1 MNAGVRCLRCGYDL
15 RAGDPAGVCPE
26 CGVPVAASLKPPP
39 PLRRAN
45 RAWVRD
51 QHVGLRL
58 AVAAGALGLALLC
71 VEVVTVFTWHVPEVV
86 FVVPWAVALG
96 TAAAAAWHLGRR
108 EPPLVVASFRGRLA
122 RATLTPGVL
131 LPATRL
137 VDRPPTIVPTWAWT
151 LGTEAAW
158 VAVAAGFAAVL
169 SLAVDLGRRAD
180 PYVVTGDWSSGATA
194 RRFLACVGP
203 LIVVRALLRL
213 MDGTGSASVLTRF
226 FALVHCPLYLALFLA
241 WQATVAVLILATMHL
256 RRVARGVEVERRA
269 TGDLT

>member
-1 MNAGVRCLRCGYDL
+1 MTLDVRCRRCGYDL
-15 RAGDPAGVCPE
+15 RAGDPAGRCPE
-26 CGVPVAASLKPPP
+26 CGVPVAASLTPPP

-45 RAWVRD
+45 REWVRD

-58 AVAAGALGLALLC
+58 AVAAGASGSALLC
-71 VEVVTVFTWHVPEVV
+71 VEVVTVFTWDVPEVA
-86 FVVPWAVALG
+86 FVVAWAVAIGL
-96 TAAAAAWHLGRR
+96 AAAAAWHLGRR
-108 EPPLVVASFRGRLA
+108 EPPLAVASFRGRLA

-131 LPATRL
+131 LPAARL
-137 VDRPPTIVPTWAWT
+137 SDGPPTIVPPWAWT

-169 SLAVDLGRRAD
+169 GLAVDLGRRAD
-180 PYVVTGDWSSGATA
+180 PYVVTGDWSSGARA
-194 RRFLACVGP
+194 RPFLACAGP

-213 MDGTGSASVLTRF
+213 MDGTGSASVLTLF
-226 FALVHCPLYLALFLA
+226 LAPVHCPLYLALFLA
-241 WQATVAVLILATMHL
+241 WQATVAVLVLATMNL